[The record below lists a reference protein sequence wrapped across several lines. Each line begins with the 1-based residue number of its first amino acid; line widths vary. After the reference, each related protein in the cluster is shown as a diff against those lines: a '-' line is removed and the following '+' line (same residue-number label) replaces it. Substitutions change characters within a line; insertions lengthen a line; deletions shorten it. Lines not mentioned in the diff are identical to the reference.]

1 MVCISCISNVN
12 QLGNYSHCD
21 AMAQHLHGNRGFLV
35 QFMDFKMPISS
46 SQMLEINRESQ
57 QMDPLCIKSKS
68 HVCHCPS
75 GSVSSQQTI

>member
-1 MVCISCISNVN
+1 MLISWGTAAIVMLWLSTCTVRE
-12 QLGNYSHCD
+12 GF
-21 AMAQHLHGNRGFLV
+21 FLV

-68 HVCHCPS
+68 HVCHCHS
-75 GSVSSQQTI
+75 GAV